1 MRRGKNASGRS
12 GWGET
17 PLKSRGN
24 AGLLQGDCA
33 GRAPREDSETNATA
47 QGLQ

>member
-24 AGLLQGDCA
+24 DGLLEGDSA
-33 GRAPREDSETNATA
+33 GRAPREDLETDVTA
-47 QGLQ
+47 LRLQ